1 MNNLLPFPGS
11 EHSAIHSLY
20 NKKMQPLREYLI
32 KKKKILKSLNH
43 KLSLKHLLCYIK
55 LKQTAYTTSNI
66 EQCMNT
72 NNYRTKIC
80 IISQFT
86 ILCW

>member
-32 KKKKILKSLNH
+32 KKKKNF
-43 KLSLKHLLCYIK
+43 
-55 LKQTAYTTSNI
+55 
-66 EQCMNT
+66 
-72 NNYRTKIC
+72 KIP
-80 IISQFT
+80 QP
-86 ILCW
+86 